1 MPHHLLLILHLLGAT
16 VWVGGLLLLS
26 IRILPEIL
34 RRKDPSI
41 LFDFE
46 RRFQKLGIP
55 ALLLMIISGIWMAY
69 KLDVTIT
76 EWFSFAN
83 PIETVVSVKLSL
95 LIATVLTVLSA
106 RLFVIP
112 KISPDNLKI
121 MAAHIISVTLLGVT
135 LLVVG
140 SFIRYGGFSI

>member
-1 MPHHLLLILHLLGAT
+1 
-16 VWVGGLLLLS
+16 
-26 IRILPEIL
+26 
-34 RRKDPSI
+34 
-41 LFDFE
+41 
-46 RRFQKLGIP
+46 
-55 ALLLMIISGIWMAY
+55 MIISGIWMAY